1 MVEDANA
8 AGHFALAVDLR
19 RALRAGGNERQGV
32 KAVTRFP
39 SKSRFLHARI
49 DALTYIALAGAA
61 AIFAL
66 LGYKPDGRPP
76 EPPPA

>member
-1 MVEDANA
+1 MPETTV
-8 AGHFALAVDLR
+8 HQ
-19 RALRAGGNERQGV
+19 NEIIR
-32 KAVTRFP
+32 
-39 SKSRFLHARI
+39 LL
-49 DALTYIALAGAA
+49 DALTYIAIAGAA